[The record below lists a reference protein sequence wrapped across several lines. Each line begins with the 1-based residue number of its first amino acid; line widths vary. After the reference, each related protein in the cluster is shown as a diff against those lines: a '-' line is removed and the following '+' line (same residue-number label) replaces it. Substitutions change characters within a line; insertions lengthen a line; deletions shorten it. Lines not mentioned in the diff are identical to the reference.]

1 MATDETPLEV
11 SVLEGT
17 APEQAE
23 RTTRDARRI
32 EGWSIFWMLLALLI
46 WGCFIFLMVADY
58 GPEISSYKGTR
69 AVCQGPLGDPS
80 PQDRVC
86 RSDQWRQWPALVGIL
101 ALASLAT
108 VTAAATMV
116 YAKVLSRL
124 GHSDG
129 SGVRPQ
135 D

>member
-1 MATDETPLEV
+1 MEADETALEV

-17 APEQAE
+17 APERAE
-23 RTTRDARRI
+23 KRARDARRI
-32 EGWSIFWMLLALLI
+32 EGWSIVWMLLAMLV

-58 GPEISSYKGTR
+58 GPEVSSYKGAH

-80 PQDRVC
+80 PQDRIC
-86 RSDQWRQWPALVGIL
+86 RSDELRQWPALMGIL

-116 YAKVLSRL
+116 YAKVLARL
-124 GHSDG
+124 AHSDG

-135 D
+135 S